1 MLVSYRVKIDIK
13 YELPIFNV
21 SILMK
26 KGLLILLT
34 VLAICLIAFQLK
46 PVKKA
51 VDIVEAII
59 ETPSL
64 INKDS
69 LTIIS
74 RVKSLEGYK
83 RADYP
88 KGGFENYL
96 RNYKLKPFGSKI
108 INYDDSEYYWQG
120 GHIGILEIPVPKNG
134 LQQCADALIRIRSEY
149 LWDNNRKDEIGFKF
163 TSGHYCSWEK
173 YAEGYRPKIKG
184 NKVTFHK
191 TASTNTSK
199 ENFYKYLNL
208 IYMYSGT
215 LSLYN
220 ELKSIQTKDLKIG
233 DMLIKGG
240 SPGHIVMIADEVV
253 NDKGEKRFLLFQG
266 NTPAQSVHLVKN
278 LEDSEI
284 SPWYQLEDEAVITV
298 SNYTFGSAKFVR
310 FK

>member
-1 MLVSYRVKIDIK
+1 
-13 YELPIFNV
+13 
-21 SILMK
+21 MK
-26 KGLLILLT
+26 KFLLLVLILASLLGLAYQFKPIKKT
-34 VLAICLIAFQLK
+34 VHKVAA
-46 PVKKA
+46 A
-51 VDIVEAII
+51 M

-69 LTIIS
+69 LTIS
-74 RVKSLEGYK
+74 TRVNVPKDYK
-83 RADYP
+83 RVDYV
-88 KGGFENYL
+88 KGSFEDYL
-96 RNYKLKPFGSKI
+96 RNYKLKTFGSKI
-108 INYDDSEYYWQG
+108 INYDNTNYFWQG
-120 GHIGILEIPVPKNG
+120 GHIGILEIPVPTNG

-149 LWDNNRKDEIGFKF
+149 LWDSDRKDDIGFNF
-163 TSGHYCSWEK
+163 TSGHYCSWSK

-191 TASTNTSK
+191 TAIQNHSE

-220 ELKSIQTKDLKIG
+220 ELESIGAKDLKIG

-240 SPGHIVMIADEVV
+240 SPGHIVMICDEVV
-253 NDKGEKRFLLFQG
+253 NENGEKLFLLFQG

-278 LEDSEI
+278 LEDDSI
-284 SPWYQLEDEAVITV
+284 SPWYQLDDDAIVSV
-298 SNYTFGSAKFVR
+298 SNYTFRSSKFVR

>member
-1 MLVSYRVKIDIK
+1 
-13 YELPIFNV
+13 
-21 SILMK
+21 MK
-26 KGLLILLT
+26 KLLLIICILASLV
-34 VLAICLIAFQLK
+34 VLAFQFK
-46 PVKKA
+46 PVKKVVNTVKA
-51 VDIVEAII
+51 SI

-69 LTIIS
+69 LTIAS
-74 RVKSLEGYK
+74 RVNIPEGYK
-83 RADYP
+83 RVNYP
-88 KGGFENYL
+88 NGSFQDYL

-108 INYDDSEYYWQG
+108 INYDDSEYFWQR

-149 LWDNNRKDEIGFKF
+149 LWDNNRKNEIGFNF
-163 TSGHYCSWEK
+163 TSGHYCSWTK
-173 YAEGYRPKIKG
+173 YAEGYRPKING

-191 TASTNTSK
+191 TASANTSK
-199 ENFYKYLNL
+199 DNFYKYLNL

-220 ELKSIQTKDLKIG
+220 ELEAVKARDLKIG

-240 SPGHIVMIADEVV
+240 SPGHIVMIADKVI
-253 NDKGEKRFLLFQG
+253 NNKGGKLFLLFQG

-278 LEDSEI
+278 LDNATM
-284 SPWYQLEDEAVITV
+284 SPWYQLEDDAVISV
-298 SNYTFGSAKFVR
+298 SNYVFGSSKFVR